1 VIPIRV
7 RRYLFAHYTPE
18 TLLNHVFEDLRTPKV
33 SNNGRSQSGVAD
45 GPPEVVERSAL
56 GDFRT
61 LSF

>member
-33 SNNGRSQSGVAD
+33 PNI
-45 GPPEVVERSAL
+45 GPLEDIRAL
-56 GDFRT
+56 KKLKEGNPM
-61 LSF
+61 LS